1 MQNKAVLAWL
11 MGSLA
16 FASVTTSAVG
26 AEAQATQAVA
36 VSGTPA
42 AMHNAAL
49 PLHDD
54 SSVTRRDN
62 TPMGGTSIGVNVGM
76 AGMGA
81 GKYTLKLDDMSMA
94 GHVSAR
100 SGVYVSMPIHVG
112 GEGFGWTFAPFLA
125 RSSVDRT
132 TKDSNGNVTGSEDVP
147 LSAYGMYTG
156 PAYNIHITRP
166 VYLGVGLGIKTAYIS
181 NPAFKYAADAYARMP
196 LTATWYVRD
205 QFALV
210 AETGFGYGVSAFIDK
225 PNVVGAN
232 DAAVKSGNVGF
243 SDIKNT
249 NDDPQFGKAFAWD
262 FAVGIRL
269 P

>member
-1 MQNKAVLAWL
+1 MTV
-11 MGSLA
+11 GS
-16 FASVTTSAVG
+16 SD
-26 AEAQATQAVA
+26 AQAQSATPAVA

-49 PLHDD
+49 PLQDD
-54 SSVTRRDN
+54 RSVSRRDN
-62 TPMGGTSIGVNVGM
+62 TPMGGTSVGLNVGM

-81 GKYTLKLDDMSMA
+81 GKYTLKLDDMSVDGRIA
-94 GHVSAR
+94 AR
-100 SGVYVSMPIHVG
+100 NGVYVSLPISVG

-132 TKDSNGNVTGSEDVP
+132 TKDQSGNVIGQDDVP
-147 LSAYGMYTG
+147 LTAYGMYTG
-156 PAYNIHITRP
+156 PVYNFHISRP
-166 VYLGVGLGIKTAYIS
+166 VYLGVGLGIKAAYIS
-181 NPAFKYAADAYARMP
+181 NPAFQYAADAYARMP
-196 LTATWYVRD
+196 LSATWYVRD

-210 AETGFGYGVSAFIDK
+210 AETGVGYGVSAFVDK

-232 DAAVKSGNVGF
+232 DAAIQSGNVGIN
-243 SDIKNT
+243 DVKNT
-249 NDDPQFGKAFAWD
+249 EDDPQFGKAFAWD